1 MEPLIRGIIT
11 VSLLVIAA
19 KLFAGIFRGLKLPP
33 VLGELFAGML
43 LSPYALGGG
52 VKVFDEPLVVMN
64 DYVEGFAEI
73 GAILLLLAAG
83 IELGLES
90 LRASG
95 KVAAL
100 IATGGG
106 LLPFA
111 LAYYFYLAIGS
122 NEATALIAGAAF
134 VATSIAISKRVL
146 SDMGLLD
153 TRMGATLMS
162 AAVLDDIVGIVV
174 LGVVVS
180 AISGG
185 SLDPLTVAYK
195 TASFIVI
202 WLLILGVSVVI
213 IPRFLESLGEF
224 GGKGA
229 TKAIAISAGLGT
241 ASLSGAIG
249 LSPLVGAYAAGLAI
263 GESKWREE
271 VMEFVSDLEAVF
283 GSVFFAYLGAMLD
296 LRVFTDPKVVGLV
309 LVLTA
314 LAMIGKFLGSALP
327 ALVALKPREAVGLG
341 VGMMPR
347 GELGLI
353 IASIGLTAN
362 VLGSEAYAEIIG
374 MVALTTLIS
383 PLLLEKLCSAQRRA
397 T

>member
-1 MEPLIRGIIT
+1 
-11 VSLLVIAA
+11 
-19 KLFAGIFRGLKLPP
+19 
-33 VLGELFAGML
+33 
-43 LSPYALGGG
+43 SPYALGGG

-202 WLLILGVSVVI
+202 WLLILGVSVAI

>member
-111 LAYYFYLAIGS
+111 LAYYFYLAIGG

-202 WLLILGVSVVI
+202 WLLILGVSVAI

>member
-11 VSLLVIAA
+11 VSILIIAA
-19 KLFAGIFRGLKLPP
+19 KLFSGVFRGLKLPP
-33 VLGELFAGML
+33 VLGELFAGIL
-43 LSPYALGGG
+43 LGPYALGGG
-52 VKVFDEPLVVMN
+52 IIIFGEPLVVIN
-64 DYVEGFAEI
+64 EYVEGFAEI

-95 KVAAL
+95 MIAAL

-106 LLPFA
+106 ILPFL
-111 LAYYFYLAIGS
+111 LAYYFYLTTGS
-122 NEATALIAGAAF
+122 SEAVALIAGAAF

-146 SDMGLLD
+146 SDMGLLS

-185 SLDPLTVAYK
+185 SLDPLSIAWK

-202 WLLILGVSVVI
+202 WLIILGISVAI
-213 IPRFLESLGEF
+213 IPRFIEALEDF

-229 TKAIAISAGLGT
+229 VKAIAISAGLGT
-241 ASLSGAIG
+241 ASVTGALG

-271 VMEFVSDLEAVF
+271 IMELVSDLEAIF
-283 GSVFFAYLGAMLD
+283 GSIFFAYLGTLLD
-296 LRVFTDPKVVGLV
+296 LRVMSDPKVVSVILI
-309 LVLTA
+309 LTA
-314 LAMIGKFLGSALP
+314 LAMAGKFVGAAIPSLLSLS
-327 ALVALKPREAVGLG
+327 LREAVGLG

-347 GELGLI
+347 GSSG
-353 IASIGLTAN
+353 
-362 VLGSEAYAEIIG
+362 
-374 MVALTTLIS
+374 
-383 PLLLEKLCSAQRRA
+383 
-397 T
+397 

>member
-202 WLLILGVSVVI
+202 WLLILGVSVAI

-224 GGKGA
+224 WGKGA

>member
-202 WLLILGVSVVI
+202 WLLILGVSVAI

>member
-43 LSPYALGGG
+43 LSPYALGGS

-202 WLLILGVSVVI
+202 WLLILGVSVAI

>member
-1 MEPLIRGIIT
+1 
-11 VSLLVIAA
+11 
-19 KLFAGIFRGLKLPP
+19 
-33 VLGELFAGML
+33 
-43 LSPYALGGG
+43 
-52 VKVFDEPLVVMN
+52 
-64 DYVEGFAEI
+64 
-73 GAILLLLAAG
+73 
-83 IELGLES
+83 
-90 LRASG
+90 
-95 KVAAL
+95 
-100 IATGGG
+100 
-106 LLPFA
+106 
-111 LAYYFYLAIGS
+111 
-122 NEATALIAGAAF
+122 
-134 VATSIAISKRVL
+134 
-146 SDMGLLD
+146 
-153 TRMGATLMS
+153 
-162 AAVLDDIVGIVV
+162 
-174 LGVVVS
+174 
-180 AISGG
+180 
-185 SLDPLTVAYK
+185 
-195 TASFIVI
+195 
-202 WLLILGVSVVI
+202 LLILGVSVVI

>member
-1 MEPLIRGIIT
+1 
-11 VSLLVIAA
+11 
-19 KLFAGIFRGLKLPP
+19 
-33 VLGELFAGML
+33 
-43 LSPYALGGG
+43 
-52 VKVFDEPLVVMN
+52 VFNEPLVVIN

-73 GAILLLLAAG
+73 GAIFLLLAAG

-90 LRASG
+90 LKASG
-95 KVAAL
+95 KAAVL

-106 LLPFA
+106 LIPFA
-111 LAYYFYLAIGS
+111 LAHYFYLTAGGS
-122 NEATALIAGAAF
+122 EAVALVAGAAF

-146 SDMGLLD
+146 SDMRLLD

-162 AAVLDDIVGIVV
+162 AAVLDDIIGIVV

-185 SLDPLTVAYK
+185 SLDPLTIAYK
-195 TASFIVI
+195 TVSFIVI
-202 WLLILGVSVVI
+202 WLLILGISVVV
-213 IPRFLESLGEF
+213 IPRFLETLGEF

-271 VMEFVSDLEAVF
+271 IMELVSDLEAIF

-296 LRVFTDPKVVGLV
+296 LRVFSDLRVVNFV
-309 LVLTA
+309 LILTA
-314 LAMIGKFLGSALP
+314 LAMVGKFIGAALP
-327 ALVALKPREAVGLG
+327 ALLTLKLKEAVGVG
-341 VGMMPR
+341 IGMMPR

-353 IASIGLTAN
+353 IASIGLTTN
-362 VLGSEAYAEIIG
+362 VLSSETYAEIIG

-383 PLLLEKLCSAQRRA
+383 PLLLEKLFEPSKANSQ
-397 T
+397 